1 MREIP
6 CVLMRGGTSKAAFF
20 RREDLPEQRSDI
32 EPLLLGAMGS
42 PDPRQIDGLGGAQ
55 TVTSKVAI
63 ISKSDLGPNHVDYL
77 FAQVDIANPVVDWG
91 PTCGNIVIAVG
102 PYSIEQGL
110 VEPAGQQTPVVIHS
124 VNTGATIEAIVE
136 TPEDQVTYAGDVEI
150 AGVPGTAAPVQ
161 INFLDAIGSKTGKL
175 FPTGN
180 RIDRI
185 QGLDVTCIDVAM
197 PMVIAR
203 AEDFGKT
210 GHETKADLD
219 ADRALLDRIEDVRL
233 EAGRAMGMGDVTG
246 KVTPKFGLLAAP
258 ATDAHVTSRYFVP
271 TDCHPT
277 HAVSG
282 AICVASCVALDGTI
296 ARGLARPAPTNTE
309 TIVIEHP
316 QGTIEV
322 ALSLTGQGADRTID
336 RAGVVRTARRLMS
349 GNVAIP
355 D

>member
-20 RREDLPEQRSDI
+20 RREHLPEKRDDI
-32 EPLLLGAMGS
+32 DPLLLGAMGS

-63 ISKSDLGPNHVDYL
+63 ISKSDQGPNHVDYL
-77 FAQVDIANPVVDWG
+77 FAQVDINNPVVDWG

-102 PYSIEQGL
+102 PYAIEQGL
-110 VEPAGQQTPVVIHS
+110 VEPSGPLTPVVIHS

-136 TPEDQVTYAGDVEI
+136 TPDGKVTYTGDVEI

-180 RIDRI
+180 RLDHIA
-185 QGLDVTCIDVAM
+185 GVDVTCIDVAM

-203 AEDFGKT
+203 ASDFGKT
-210 GHETKADLD
+210 GYETKAELD
-219 ADRALLDRIEDVRL
+219 ADTALLARIEEVRL

-258 ATDAHVTSRYFVP
+258 AHGAHVTSRYFVP

-296 ARGLARPAPTNTE
+296 AAGIATPAPTNNE
-309 TIVIEHP
+309 FIVIEHP

-322 ALSLTGQGADRTID
+322 ALTLTGDGAERTID
-336 RAGVVRTARRLMS
+336 RAGVVRTARRLMA
-349 GNVAIP
+349 GHVAIP